1 MVTDHLRAVRRNS
14 PSWKQ
19 PLLRTSGCA
28 KQPGNLSTIPLSK
41 RWRWNL
47 HKRGESARYTK
58 PHLPLFQAD
67 PLHFRTSQDKFKA
80 SSGWVENFKHRHDL
94 RKGGSWDRASNA
106 AVWANSAA
114 KYGVPGSTAADAAAA
129 NGQLGAP
136 VPMSDEHTG
145 GVDGGYGV
153 AYSVGSDGY
162 VHSANAVG
170 SEV

>member
-1 MVTDHLRAVRRNS
+1 MQSVEIPRVGSNPYYAHPDASSSQGTCQRFLYQKNGVG
-14 PSWKQ
+14 
-19 PLLRTSGCA
+19 TCTGE
-28 KQPGNLSTIPLSK
+28 GN
-41 RWRWNL
+41 RQGN
-47 HKRGESARYTK
+47 AK
-58 PHLPLFQAD
+58 PHLPLFLAN

-136 VPMSDEHTG
+136 VPMSDEHNG